1 MEPKRIIKLTWT
13 TVSIFFLAAL
23 NSSRVL
29 DNSSRNL
36 ELSIW
41 DCSHNCK
48 IKGKKVIKAQNPT
61 STHCSKSSFFVQKF
75 NFDFPRKLSI
85 FLGEKLV
92 KMLGFGQNW
101 ILGQKFD
108 FSDSVFY
115 STYLSVVNFSVLPT
129 FFFIGWSN
137 MVCSGCTAT
146 SISTSTFSVSFSVVS
161 VCTVAA
167 SSISYICGLQRRRWF
182 LWSVVWVA
190 RNLK

>member
-75 NFDFPRKLSI
+75 NFDFPKKLLI

-92 KMLGFGQNW
+92 KMLW
-101 ILGQKFD
+101 LSTVKLLTTLISREKLSRKFCVKN
-108 FSDSVFY
+108 S
-115 STYLSVVNFSVLPT
+115 
-129 FFFIGWSN
+129 
-137 MVCSGCTAT
+137 
-146 SISTSTFSVSFSVVS
+146 
-161 VCTVAA
+161 
-167 SSISYICGLQRRRWF
+167 
-182 LWSVVWVA
+182 
-190 RNLK
+190 